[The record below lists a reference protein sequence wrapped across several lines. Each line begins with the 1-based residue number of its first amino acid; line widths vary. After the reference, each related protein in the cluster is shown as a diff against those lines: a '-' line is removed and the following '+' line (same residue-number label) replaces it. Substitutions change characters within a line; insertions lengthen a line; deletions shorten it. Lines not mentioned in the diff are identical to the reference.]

1 MDEDRVG
8 RLLEEIRDLQR
19 RQLEA
24 QAQVLLNQQEAI
36 RVQRAAA
43 GRARK
48 LLAAIGIVIAIVLI
62 IVLLLL
68 RYILKYYR

>member
-1 MDEDRVG
+1 MDEDRVS

-24 QAQVLLNQQEAI
+24 QERVLENQQEAI
-36 RVQRAAA
+36 RMQRTGA

-48 LLAAIGIVIAIVLI
+48 LLAAIGVVIAIVLV

-68 RYILKYYR
+68 RYILRYYR

>member
-1 MDEDRVG
+1 MDEDRIS

-24 QAQVLLNQQEAI
+24 QERVLENQHEAI
-36 RVQRAAA
+36 RVQRAGA

-48 LLAAIGIVIAIVLI
+48 LMGAIAIVIAIVLI

>member
-1 MDEDRVG
+1 MDEDRIS

-19 RQLEA
+19 RQL
-24 QAQVLLNQQEAI
+24 QAQERVLENQQEAI
-36 RVQRAAA
+36 RVQRAGA
-43 GRARK
+43 GRARQ
-48 LLAAIGIVIAIVLI
+48 LLAAIGVVIAIVLI